1 MEPAGPECD
10 ENNFSLMLGGPLYQL
25 YRRTRICGN
34 ALELLHRRIVAFS
47 LFAWL
52 PLLLLTA
59 SYGTVAESVAVP
71 FVLDIEVHVRFL
83 VALPLLIWAELF
95 VHDRLK
101 IVVVQFIEQRI
112 VAGEELQKFR
122 AAIATTMKWRNSIT
136 AEIALLVFVY
146 TVGLAFWTTRV
157 ALETPTWYASPEGTG
172 LNMTP
177 AGYWYMLVS
186 VPLFQLFLLRWYYR
200 LFLWFRFLFQ
210 VSRMRLNLHPIH
222 PDRTGGIGF
231 LGGSNRAF
239 APVLLAQGVMTAG
252 LMASQ
257 IFHMGRGLLDFR
269 VTIAGFIAF
278 FVLTMLAPLVVF
290 VPVLA
295 EAKRK
300 GLRKLNRL
308 ATRYVSAFE
317 DKWVQESIPEADLLG
332 SADIQSMADL
342 GNSLS
347 FVQGMRFLPFG
358 LRDVA
363 RFSLL
368 AAAPFLPLT
377 LTAFSLDE
385 LLNRLLAVLF

>member
-25 YRRTRICGN
+25 YRRTRICGS
-34 ALELLHRRIVAFS
+34 ALELLHRRIVAIT
-47 LFAWL
+47 LVAWL
-52 PLLLLTA
+52 PLLLLAAT
-59 SYGTVAESVAVP
+59 YGTVAESVAVP

-95 VHDRLK
+95 VHDRLRL
-101 IVVVQFIEQRI
+101 IVVQFIEQRI
-112 VAGEELQKFR
+112 VTGEELQRFR
-122 AAIATTMKWRNSIT
+122 AAIASTMKWRNSIA
-136 AEIALLVFVY
+136 AEVVLLVVVY

-172 LNMTP
+172 LKMSP

-186 VPLFQLFLLRWYYR
+186 VPLFQFFLLRWYYR
-200 LFLWFRFLFQ
+200 LFLWFRFLFH
-210 VSRMRLNLHPIH
+210 VSRMRLRIHPVH

-239 APVLLAQGVMTAG
+239 APVLLAQGAMTAG
-252 LMASQ
+252 LIASQ

-269 VTIAGFIAF
+269 VTIAAFIGF

-295 EAKRK
+295 EAKRQ
-300 GLRKLNRL
+300 GLRELNRL

-317 DKWVQESIPEADLLG
+317 DKWVQEDIPEGELLG
-332 SADIQSMADL
+332 SADIQSLADL
-342 GNSLS
+342 GNSMS
-347 FVQGMRFLPFG
+347 FVQGMRFVPFG
-358 LRDVA
+358 LREVA

-385 LLNRLLAVLF
+385 LLNRLLAILF